1 MDKLNSNQYST
12 VDRENEALMQPGVV
26 SAREFKL
33 FAGGVEEIY
42 GPKTTKAAQEV
53 IKILNGLTIEQANTA
68 LDLARHKLKRLCKLE
83 ISPDLLK
90 LL

>member
-12 VDRENEALMQPGVV
+12 VDRENEALMQLGVV

-33 FAGGVEEIY
+33 FAGVEDIY

-83 ISPDLLK
+83 ISPELLK